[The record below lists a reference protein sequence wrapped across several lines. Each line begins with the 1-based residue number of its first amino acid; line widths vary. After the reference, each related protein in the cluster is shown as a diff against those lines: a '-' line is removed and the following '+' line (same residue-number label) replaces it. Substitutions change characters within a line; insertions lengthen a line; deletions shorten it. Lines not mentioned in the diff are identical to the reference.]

1 MFLLC
6 NFFEFSHEP
15 LFFSASNN
23 SSFIGLYITAEIG
36 LPDFIRAIDIQKSS
50 LPLRKDLVPSI
61 GSTIKTLSCL
71 NLE

>member
-1 MFLLC
+1 M
-6 NFFEFSHEP
+6 
-15 LFFSASNN
+15 
-23 SSFIGLYITAEIG
+23 GLSITAEIG

-50 LPLRKDLVPSI
+50 LPLRNDLVPSM